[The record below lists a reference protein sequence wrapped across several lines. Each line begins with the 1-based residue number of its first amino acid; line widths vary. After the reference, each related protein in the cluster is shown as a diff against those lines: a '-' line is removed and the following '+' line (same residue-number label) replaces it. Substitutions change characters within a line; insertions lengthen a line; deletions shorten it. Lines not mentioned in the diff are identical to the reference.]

1 MRLAGKGTVNILG
14 VVFDDVTKASAA
26 DAIIAHA
33 KDGGTLAAVFTP
45 NSELVE
51 QCAEGDGTLTGIIN
65 SAKLT
70 LPDSVGIMKAARMF
84 GTPLTERIPGVEFG
98 EEVLARAAENFLPV
112 YFLGGRPG
120 VAEAAGARMEAKYPG
135 LSVVGTADGYFE
147 RTPSAVAAVIAK
159 IAGSGARIL
168 FVCLG
173 APAQEKFIYENRR
186 ALEDAGVRVALGLGG
201 SLDIYAGISRRAPG
215 LFVSLGLE
223 WLWRLLREPS
233 RIGRMA
239 ALPKFYLRCRREAK
253 KRKKQSRRA

>member
-1 MRLAGKGTVNILG
+1 MRIAGEGTVNILG
-14 VVFDDVTKASAA
+14 VVFDDVTKASAR

-51 QCAEGDGTLTGIIN
+51 RCAEGDGTLTGIIN
-65 SAKLT
+65 SAELT
-70 LPDSVGIMKAARMF
+70 LPDSVGIMKAARIF
-84 GTPLTERIPGVEFG
+84 GTPLKERVPGVEVG
-98 EEVLARAAENFLPV
+98 EAVLERAAAFALPV

-120 VAEAAGARMEAKYPG
+120 VAEAAKRRMEAKYPG

-147 RTPSAVAAVIAK
+147 RTPPAIADVIEK

-173 APAQEKFIYENRR
+173 APAQEKFIFENRR

-201 SLDIYAGISRRAPG
+201 SLDIYAGVSRRAPK

-233 RIGRMA
+233 RIGRMT

-253 KRKKQSRRA
+253 KQKKRRSA